1 MFKLNQNKIVKISFL
16 LIIISFFL
24 GFFLNEN
31 SAGAGGERGD
41 LSLIWNN
48 LILFK
53 TNHILD
59 AVKSQLY
66 SDSRTPFLYIIHKL
80 LNPYTNDKL
89 SFRISVFCFSILIPF
104 VFFFILKKKFYNLSS
119 SKLLLLSSLLFLSPY
134 FRTSAYWGL
143 SENYGM
149 LTVLLSY
156 FFFYEIFTKKNIN
169 LSKENINIFFL
180 CFFSSLTIYFDHKLF
195 FIPLIIYLQ
204 TIFSKKE
211 INTKLKITFT
221 YVLFSLPVLGLFYLW
236 GSILP
241 PAVSNVRLIGNF
253 IHIDNIGYSS
263 TIIAFYILPFLFFKK
278 SSFFFLIK
286 KFFVNKKNYYI
297 LILIFIYLFVIF
309 FLKEENV
316 WGHAV
321 AGVNEFSQSGKGFFY
336 KFILLITKNVI
347 LRNILLYVGFFIS
360 FIIIFIY
367 FDNSYTDK
375 LIITLLLLSSV
386 IIFPIYQEYFDP
398 LILILIFTFFKTN
411 LFITNKKLIF
421 LTIYLSLFLLVA
433 NIYYFMIIKF

>member
-1 MFKLNQNKIVKISFL
+1 
-16 LIIISFFL
+16 
-24 GFFLNEN
+24 
-31 SAGAGGERGD
+31 
-41 LSLIWNN
+41 
-48 LILFK
+48 
-53 TNHILD
+53 
-59 AVKSQLY
+59 
-66 SDSRTPFLYIIHKL
+66 
-80 LNPYTNDKL
+80 
-89 SFRISVFCFSILIPF
+89 
-104 VFFFILKKKFYNLSS
+104 
-119 SKLLLLSSLLFLSPY
+119 
-134 FRTSAYWGL
+134 
-143 SENYGM
+143 
-149 LTVLLSY
+149 
-156 FFFYEIFTKKNIN
+156 
-169 LSKENINIFFL
+169 
-180 CFFSSLTIYFDHKLF
+180 
-195 FIPLIIYLQ
+195 
-204 TIFSKKE
+204 
-211 INTKLKITFT
+211 
-221 YVLFSLPVLGLFYLW
+221 
-236 GSILP
+236 
-241 PAVSNVRLIGNF
+241 VRLIGNF